1 MGKSRRPNRNKN
13 KGTIKIDAVC
23 KVIVIDDNP
32 DIFKDFCNILRKRK
46 DTPDLDKMEA
56 DLFGTES
63 NSPVPPAKPE
73 YKMVY
78 ASQGKE
84 GVERIKQ
91 AYEKGRPFNL
101 AFVDMRMPPGWDG
114 LETIKHAWEADPGI
128 QVVICTAYSDYSW
141 EEITRELGYTDN
153 LLILKKP
160 FDHTEVAQIAS
171 AMTTK
176 WLLARQVAMK
186 MQDLQTMVDRQTRE
200 LIKARDQAEKAN
212 KYKSEF
218 LANMSHEIRTPINA
232 IMGFTELLEEQIVR
246 KQLKEYLYYIT
257 SSGKMLLR
265 LIDDILDLS
274 RIEAGKLD
282 LKYTAFRPRDILNE
296 INLIFSPKLYAKGL
310 DFYLEIDPALPEE
323 LLLDEVRL
331 RQILFN
337 LVENAAKYTEKGFI
351 KVKLKQKKNNRGTRT
366 GDEEKE
372 SNPQDL
378 FISVQDT
385 GMGIPGDQRENIFGA
400 FEQQRGPG
408 SSANAGVGL
417 GLSITRSLV
426 EMMGG
431 EISVKSTVGKGS
443 TFQVILRDVKIVK
456 PPADVN
462 VTVNEEVK
470 ETKNPAADT
479 DADTDAPALPGLPGK
494 NFPVFVKATVLIADD
509 IESNRALIKGFLDLP
524 AFTLIEAKNGEEALA
539 FARQYRPDLVIM
551 DLRMP
556 VLDGY
561 NATRILKADKIL
573 KSIPVIAV
581 SASAMKEHEKIAK
594 EAGCDGYLKKPV
606 SRAELFSELMRFL
619 PYASPGEESIPTG
632 KGDALKT
639 KEKGLTLESL
649 TPAKKAQLLEL
660 LDILEGEL
668 MEKWQKINQTFF
680 VDEIETFARTVKA
693 WGERYELDF
702 LSHWG
707 DQLMDQTE
715 IFDME
720 KIPGT
725 LNAFP
730 TVIKKIGN
738 LVDK

>member
-1 MGKSRRPNRNKN
+1 MDKKRKSNRNKN
-13 KGTIKIDAVC
+13 RSKIKMNAVC
-23 KVIVIDDNP
+23 KIIVIDDNP
-32 DIFKDFCNILRKRK
+32 DIFKDFCNVLRKRK
-46 DTPDLDKMEA
+46 ATRDLDKMET
-56 DLFGTES
+56 DLFGTKS
-63 NSPVPPAKPE
+63 DSLALPSKPE
-73 YKMVY
+73 YKLVY
-78 ASQGKE
+78 AAQGKE

-91 AYEKGRPFNL
+91 AYEKGTPFCL

-114 LETIKHAWEADPGI
+114 LETIKHAWEIDPEI

-160 FDHTEVAQIAS
+160 FDHAEVAQIAS

-186 MQDLQTMVDRQTRE
+186 MQDLQVMVDRQTRE

-232 IMGFTELLEEQIVR
+232 IMGFTELLIEHIIR
-246 KQLKEYLYYIT
+246 KQLKEYLYFIS

-274 RIEAGKLD
+274 RIEAGKLE
-282 LKYTAFRPRDILNE
+282 LKYTAVNPRDILNE
-296 INLIFSPKLYAKGL
+296 INRIFSPKFYAKGL
-310 DFYLEIDPALPEE
+310 DFYLEIDPGLPEE

-337 LVENAAKYTEKGFI
+337 LVENAAKFTEKGFI
-351 KVKLKQKKNNRGTRT
+351 KIKIKQHNNNQDIRKSL
-366 GDEEKE
+366 EKKE
-372 SNPQDL
+372 SNSLDL

-385 GMGIPGDQRENIFGA
+385 GVGIPADQKEIIFAA
-400 FEQQRGPG
+400 FEQKKGQSA
-408 SSANAGVGL
+408 SSTAGTGL
-417 GLSITRSLV
+417 GLSITRSIV

-443 TFQVILRDVKIVK
+443 TFQVILRDVKMVTA
-456 PPADVN
+456 PADVN
-462 VTVNEEVK
+462 VNLNEKVK
-470 ETKNPAADT
+470 EKEKQVP
-479 DADTDAPALPGLPGK
+479 DAPGK
-494 NFPVFVKATVLIADD
+494 NFPVFANASILIADD
-509 IESNRALIKGFLDLP
+509 IESNRALIKGYLDIP
-524 AFTLIEAKNGEEALA
+524 AFTLIEAKNGKEAVA
-539 FARQYRPDLVIM
+539 FARQHRPDLVIM

-556 VLDGY
+556 VMDGY
-561 NATRILKADKIL
+561 EATRILKADKIL

-581 SASAMKEHEKIAK
+581 SASAMKEHEQVVK

-606 SRAELFSELMRFL
+606 SKAELFSELMRFL
-619 PYASPGEESIPTG
+619 SYSIPEKKLLPTG
-632 KGDALKT
+632 KDNALKT
-639 KEKGLTLESL
+639 KEKGLTVKSL
-649 TPAKKAQLLEL
+649 TSEKKAKLLEL
-660 LDILEGEL
+660 LGILEGEC
-668 MEKWQKINQTFF
+668 MKDWQKINQTFF
-680 VDEIETFARTVKA
+680 VDEIETFARTVRR
-693 WGERYELDF
+693 WGEKYDLDI

-707 DQLMDQTE
+707 EQLMDQLVS
-715 IFDME
+715 FDME

-730 TVIKKIGN
+730 EVIKEIKN

>member
-1 MGKSRRPNRNKN
+1 MDKSRKRKNDGNKR
-13 KGTIKIDAVC
+13 GGSIKIKTDVVC
-23 KVIVIDDNP
+23 KIIVIDDNP
-32 DIFKDFCNILRKRK
+32 DIFKDFCNVLRKRK
-46 DTPDLDKMEA
+46 ATRDLDKMET
-56 DLFGTES
+56 DLFGTKS
-63 NSPVPPAKPE
+63 DSLALPSKPE
-73 YKMVY
+73 YKLVY
-78 ASQGKE
+78 AAQGKE

-91 AYEKGRPFNL
+91 AYEKGTPFCL

-114 LETIKHAWEADPGI
+114 LETIKHAWEVDPEI

-160 FDHTEVAQIAS
+160 FDHAEVAQIAS

-186 MQDLQTMVDRQTRE
+186 MQDLQVMVDRQTRE

-232 IMGFTELLEEQIVR
+232 IMGFTELLIEHIIR
-246 KQLKEYLYYIT
+246 KQLKEYLYFIS

-274 RIEAGKLD
+274 RIEAGKLE
-282 LKYTAFRPRDILNE
+282 LKYTAVNPRDILNE
-296 INLIFSPKLYAKGL
+296 INRIFSPKFYAKGL
-310 DFYLEIDPALPEE
+310 DFYLEIDPGLPEE

-337 LVENAAKYTEKGFI
+337 LVENAAKFTEKGFI
-351 KVKLKQKKNNRGTRT
+351 KIKIKQHNNNQDIRKSL
-366 GDEEKE
+366 EKKE
-372 SNPQDL
+372 SNSLDL

-385 GMGIPGDQRENIFGA
+385 GVGIPADQKEIIFAA
-400 FEQQRGPG
+400 FEQKKGQSA
-408 SSANAGVGL
+408 SSTAGTGL
-417 GLSITRSLV
+417 GLSITRSIV

-443 TFQVILRDVKIVK
+443 TFQVILRDVKMVTA
-456 PPADVN
+456 PADVN
-462 VTVNEEVK
+462 VNLNEKVK
-470 ETKNPAADT
+470 EKEKQVP
-479 DADTDAPALPGLPGK
+479 DAPGK
-494 NFPVFVKATVLIADD
+494 NFPVFANASILIADD
-509 IESNRALIKGFLDLP
+509 IESNRALIKGYLDIP
-524 AFTLIEAKNGEEALA
+524 AFTLIEAKNGKEAVA
-539 FARQYRPDLVIM
+539 FARQHRPDLVIM

-556 VLDGY
+556 VMDGY
-561 NATRILKADKIL
+561 EATRILKADKIL

-581 SASAMKEHEKIAK
+581 SASAMKEHEQVVK

-606 SRAELFSELMRFL
+606 SKAELFSELMRFL
-619 PYASPGEESIPTG
+619 SYSIPEKKLLPTG
-632 KGDALKT
+632 KDNALKT
-639 KEKGLTLESL
+639 KEKGLTVKSL
-649 TPAKKAQLLEL
+649 TSEKKAKLLEL
-660 LDILEGEL
+660 LGILEGEC
-668 MEKWQKINQTFF
+668 MKDWQKINQTFF
-680 VDEIETFARTVKA
+680 VDEIETFARTVRR
-693 WGERYELDF
+693 WGEKYDLDI

-707 DQLMDQTE
+707 EQLMDQLVS
-715 IFDME
+715 FDME

-730 TVIKKIGN
+730 EVIKEIKN